1 MKLQTVIASL
11 ALCATFFAAQ
21 AASAQTPGSAGQ
33 VYVFP
38 SNGQD
43 ADQQREDRMQCYSWA
58 ADQSGYDPNL
68 AALSVYLDSVAPAV
82 SADDAGDTRR
92 PAIRSAARGAL
103 AGTIVGAI
111 SGDVGVGEGAAY
123 GAGIGA
129 AGGGLRNRRQTQQAE
144 AAAATQA
151 DNLAE
156 QTRLSLSSF
165 GKAYKTC
172 LEGRGYAIS

>member
-1 MKLQTVIASL
+1 MKSGTVIAYL
-11 ALCATFFAAQ
+11 AICATLVATQ
-21 AASAQTPGSAGQ
+21 AATAQTLGAAGQ

-38 SNGQD
+38 SNGQN

-68 AALSVYLDSVAPAV
+68 AALSVYLDSVTPAV
-82 SADDAGDTRR
+82 SAEDAGDTWR

-129 AGGGLRNRRQTQQAE
+129 VGGGLRNRRNTQQTE
-144 AAAATQA
+144 AAAVAQA